1 MVVNREEILL
11 ALYNRETFPEPENS
25 VRKALGIK
33 DKKAVNICVATSVAI
48 SFGDLMHAVLKKDKF
63 ASIRV
68 ANSGF
73 YQSPSTTFRV
83 VVAVL

>member
-1 MVVNREEILL
+1 MGFESAHADVEDMRRPFNRMVVNREEILL

-48 SFGDLMHAVLKKDKF
+48 SFGNLMHEVLKKDKF
-63 ASIRV
+63 ASV
-68 ANSGF
+68 
-73 YQSPSTTFRV
+73 
-83 VVAVL
+83 